1 MNERIDMTIL
11 NPSIKKVRT
20 DLKPRKPRTTAAGR
34 ELIAAMKEVHRAV
47 TTGDYSGMTVREV
60 EIPDPRPFNA
70 DDVRALRKKLGAS
83 IAVFAQLCGVSSKLV
98 EHWEQGRRTPAPLA
112 CRLLE
117 RIAANPADYLASLVK
132 RREMPNDSINCSV
145 SRTS

>member
-1 MNERIDMTIL
+1 MTT
-11 NPSIKKVRT
+11 IKPPTKRMPARS
-20 DLKPRKPRTTAAGR
+20 KARAPRGAAIGR

-47 TTGDYSGMTVREV
+47 TTGDYTGMTVREV

-70 DDVRALRKKLGAS
+70 ADVRALRKKVGAS

-98 EHWEQGRRTPAPLA
+98 EHWEQGRRIPSPLA

-117 RIAANPADYLASLVK
+117 RIEADPAAYLESLIK
-132 RREMPNDSINCSV
+132 RRELA
-145 SRTS
+145 RA